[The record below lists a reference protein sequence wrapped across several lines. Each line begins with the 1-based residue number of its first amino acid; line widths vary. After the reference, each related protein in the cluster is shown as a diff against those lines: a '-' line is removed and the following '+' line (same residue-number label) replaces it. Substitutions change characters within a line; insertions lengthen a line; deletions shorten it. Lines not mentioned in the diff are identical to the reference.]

1 MSTLCYNFY
10 WLQQGLRSEIV
21 IAFISWLWCCISICL
36 WLFPFFHICPGH
48 AVVHQVWNMGQLWH
62 LIFITVTNWFTPVKT
77 PIYYCEKLTFLKLV
91 ERVSW
96 SKKTQCGQ
104 QESPPDLQLSAQV
117 LSWID
122 FKLEVNCQYFLILE
136 LEIKA
141 TRLIVR

>member
-1 MSTLCYNFY
+1 MSTLCNNFY

-21 IAFISWLWCCISICL
+21 IDYDSWLLCCISICL
-36 WLFPFFHICPGH
+36 WIFFFYIFALAMLWYTRYGIWVNFGILFLSQLQIGLLQLKLQFF
-48 AVVHQVWNMGQLWH
+48 
-62 LIFITVTNWFTPVKT
+62 TVKN
-77 PIYYCEKLTFLKLV
+77 IRFLKLV

-122 FKLEVNCQYFLILE
+122 FQLEINCQYFLTS
-136 LEIKA
+136 K
-141 TRLIVR
+141 

>member
-1 MSTLCYNFY
+1 MSTLCNNFY

-21 IAFISWLWCCISICL
+21 IDYDSWLVRYVLWCWISIFL
-36 WLFPFFHICPGH
+36 WLFLFFIFALAMLWYTRYGIWVNFGILFLSQLHIGLL
-48 AVVHQVWNMGQLWH
+48 Q
-62 LIFITVTNWFTPVKT
+62 FITVKNVR
-77 PIYYCEKLTFLKLV
+77 FLKLV

-122 FKLEVNCQYFLILE
+122 FQLEVKCQYFLTL
-136 LEIKA
+136 K
-141 TRLIVR
+141 

>member
-1 MSTLCYNFY
+1 MSTLCNNFY
-10 WLQQGLRSEIV
+10 WLQQNVRSEIV

-48 AVVHQVWNMGQLWH
+48 AVVHQVWNMGQLWN
-62 LIFITVTNWFTPVKT
+62 LIFITVQIGLLQLKLQFITVKNVR
-77 PIYYCEKLTFLKLV
+77 FLKLV

-122 FKLEVNCQYFLILE
+122 FQLEVNCQYFLTS
-136 LEIKA
+136 K
-141 TRLIVR
+141 